1 MILLLDILSL
11 VCSSKAAIQTGNYG
25 IWNAYVLLMMY
36 MYAPQKK
43 GIVEFMQYLLIDFFA
58 IEGQDLAS
66 DGLDLE
72 MTSKFIAKKSQE

>member
-1 MILLLDILSL
+1 
-11 VCSSKAAIQTGNYG
+11 
-25 IWNAYVLLMMY
+25 MMY

-72 MTSKFIAKKSQE
+72 MTSKFIAKKSQEWLLSSNFNECILYQCAE